1 LFQSNGRKPWH
12 SVNFLVAHD
21 GFTLRDLCSYNNK
34 QNNQPYPF
42 GPSDGGS
49 DNNISWDHGGDAAL
63 QRQAARTGLAV
74 LMLSAGVP
82 MITGGD
88 EMYRTQAGNNN
99 AYNLDTDKN
108 WLDYSNAQTFANFFH
123 FSTKLMAFRDA
134 HPALR
139 PAEFFTGTDS
149 NSNGLKDI
157 TWLRNDAVEAD
168 AGYFTNPD
176 NHFLAYRID
185 CTESAAGDRVVS
197 IYVAYNGWSDW
208 VTATL
213 PANLA
218 GKHWYRVADTAGW
231 MESRDNFN
239 APGQEELLTDSSY
252 ALAGRSLLLLIEQ

>member
-21 GFTLRDLCSYNNK
+21 GFTLRDLYSYNNK
-34 QNNQPYPF
+34 QNNQPYPS

-49 DNNISWDHGGDAAL
+49 DNNISWDHGGDSAAK
-63 QRQAARTGLAV
+63 RQAARTGLAI

-82 MITGGD
+82 MVTGGD
-88 EMYRTQAGNNN
+88 EMYRTQFGDNN

-108 WLDYSNAQTFANFFH
+108 WLDYSNAQTFASFFH

-139 PAEFFTGTDS
+139 PAEFFKGTDS
-149 NSNGLKDI
+149 NNNGLKDI
-157 TWLRNDAVEAD
+157 TWLRNDAAEAEAAYLND
-168 AGYFTNPD
+168 PG

-185 CTESAAGDRVVS
+185 CTESAGDSLVS

-208 VTATL
+208 VTASL
-213 PANLA
+213 PTNLP
-218 GKHWYRVADTAGW
+218 GKHWYRVADTADW

-239 APGQEELLTDSSY
+239 APGKEELLTSNSY
-252 ALAGRSLLLLIEQ
+252 ALAGRSVLLLIEK